1 MNDHFSP
8 SFFLFFFFLINSLVF
23 ILFSVVWFFVFFSRF
38 LPPFSPTF
46 CFVFSKNMY
55 CLTKSRPGYMSRIS
69 CAPLT
74 HTRRHYCA
82 KP

>member
-8 SFFLFFFFLINSLVF
+8 SFFFFLINSLVF
-23 ILFSVVWFFVFFSRF
+23 ILFSVVWFFVLFFSF
-38 LPPFSPTF
+38 FAAVQSDV